1 MTDML
6 DYKSSPVIFLGGEN
20 MANAPKIDI
29 SQILN
34 SIKQLQQQLEQL
46 SLNGLTSSS
55 AKAQTALK
63 TILREAERAAQ
74 NMPGNEATSSQL
86 KSYYND
92 MKRLSNLVDRFS
104 QLKLEIDDTEVIQ
117 ANEKLTQLA
126 DKAEKAKLALENAR
140 ASVPKI
146 GETGRGGKAQNDKA
160 KQYNK
165 DIATI
170 IDGGGSR
177 AAAYEKK
184 RETVADIKKNMSNIT
199 NNIIKSGGTAEDA
212 KKTKDYQLWAN
223 LLKDIESSYKNISD
237 AVAKVKITSE
247 KAIAAEDIKEQALKK
262 QTAALQEEANVAGQ
276 ARRELEKHA
285 QATEEDTAEAL
296 KNKEAQ
302 EKATSQMEGF
312 SARVKQL
319 TGAYAIFNLM
329 RRAIRDIVQDF
340 KQLDV
345 QFNNIAIVTG
355 QTTAQMWKTF
365 GQVNKI
371 AQQYGVT
378 STNVLEVQN
387 LYYHQGKS
395 VAEVNKLTAQTL
407 TLAKIAGMDYS
418 TATDQLTSALNAYR
432 MSADEANKVT
442 DVTSALAAGAATDT
456 QELLGALTK
465 TASIAASAGMSL
477 ENTEIF
483 LTKMI
488 ESTREAPENLGTALK
503 TVVARFGEVKQ
514 EIDGEEIELVNINKV
529 DTALKTVGISLLD
542 TAGQIR
548 DLDTVFMELSSIWDG
563 LDRNTQRY
571 IATIAAGSR
580 QQSRFIAMMSN
591 YDRTLELVEI
601 AQNSAGTGVRQM
613 ATSMESLQSS
623 INKLSSSWQEMY
635 SNAIK
640 SSWIG
645 SFINGIN
652 EVVSAL
658 NVLPGAFGLVGA
670 LVGAYII
677 KIALLNPILTRL
689 AVSWQ
694 ILNGVEAEEA
704 RNKAKLNKE
713 QLFQNTLYNK
723 VNTWMK
729 KIIANK
735 LGIVVVDKLETEA
748 IEDNTKEQILNDAAN
763 KKSITFKIG
772 NKIYTLAS
780 AAATETDSKF
790 KGKNTIV
797 TKINTLAEQ
806 DNALAK
812 LLKIA
817 IEHPL
822 AAITAVVTA
831 ATILATAKT
840 ILNTKA
846 TKDNANQLRDST
858 DNQNKY
864 NDTLKEYNSL
874 KNNIEIEEKY
884 RNQLILTEEEREKEQ
899 NAIQEIINSYP
910 YLLDYIDNEGNYH
923 LKNTETVEAELKAK
937 ESLLRTN
944 QALAESSQINLA
956 KSGVYNDTSTRVGAT
971 MKQLVDFASNFDESS
986 LETWIDRIGG
996 INSDYLSKM
1005 FELYKT
1011 GEKTSFSAKDF
1022 SRLFAGQMSQ
1032 EQWSVLLENIGSGK
1046 AKFDTTENITKALQE
1061 SAGYSTSQ
1069 ATKAAEAF
1077 TNLDNNSGKL
1087 FSTLM
1092 TAAADFGQDI
1102 TVQTAEIAIATANL
1116 SYGLSSN
1123 TTQAVK
1129 NVTKNEAVPIQDFYK
1144 YGYKK
1149 DFIYTDNMYLK
1160 QAQLQERA
1168 TQYTD
1173 PNTGKLDE
1181 TAFRTDLRQDYGLGA
1196 GDIAND
1202 PELKEREDTI
1212 VEAAKQYLKSTA
1224 DTLVGSLESLTSE
1237 QYSKIESGITEYG
1250 GETYSDK
1257 PDATQNYI
1265 SQLIAGM
1272 NIPEEDK
1279 ENLITIFTQE
1289 LEDVYGEIYSN
1300 KGLKSVLGARITQF
1314 TNDQLKLISNNLGKI
1329 KNLAPDSA
1337 DSDAFVKHYYD
1348 SISNS
1353 FASMELPQGVDRESI
1368 LNTMLSIDPTNIES
1382 IATLSTKLQGLG
1394 LTLDQIQLIS
1404 GSIIDS
1410 IDTANVEMST
1420 TEDMVNTMDAN
1431 MKKLTSDLALVTKG
1445 INGTLSAA
1453 EYTEVITQL
1462 QTMGI
1467 SMEQLKNETF
1477 ASADGFALSDQMMK
1491 IYSQGLYETA
1501 HKANIL
1507 RLQAIRM
1514 RQELLKDTMAGN
1526 DVNSY
1531 EYKDAKAQLLEL
1543 QYQEQIITMT
1553 DVQQKAAAT
1562 ATYTKAIAE
1571 KTGSASD
1578 KAKDYADKLKEAAD
1592 AAKQLVSAL
1601 KEYLSYLEGIDTLSN
1616 IDKVIESYENLFSN
1630 LEFEISFST
1639 NTNVIKQDLEKLF
1652 NNLNVQVAQ
1661 DRAAAEIADRD
1672 ANIYANLIS
1681 GYGSFGTEG
1690 EFSLDLEAMDQ
1701 LQQKIRDLNATTS
1714 DGDHALAEVYKQQYD
1729 NITNNV
1735 KAYETA
1741 RKKVRDYTKELQ
1753 QDMKAID
1760 DYYDKLND
1768 NVVSLQDKLI
1778 ESFEAIEKRD
1788 LELLKETYDAKIE
1801 AQDNYLNAV
1810 QEAVNKE
1817 REIREQ
1823 RRSEEELQ
1831 LNEKKLTLLQMD
1843 SSGVYAREIA
1853 SLQAEIRDQTQDITD
1868 AAVDDYIQQMSD
1880 RNEASQEAMQSE
1892 LEYRKAYMDTQE
1904 AREARAVAANKAISE
1919 GYNACI
1925 SILQS
1930 ADEKYA
1936 SYTAE
1941 KQLQLRQ
1948 EWDKT
1953 ITNGIAGNAALQ
1965 SSVSMVGTQIDL
1977 AKSSEEGFA
1986 QAVSVYSQNMVAD
1999 NGAVQGSVEAIKTSY
2014 VSLASYL
2021 PDVTT
2026 AQNNLTQAMKDYAS
2040 AAGVAETAANK
2051 AKTAADSAAKS
2062 INYVNT
2068 LNSVKAQGSSNG
2080 IEFPLK
2086 VTTVNKT
2093 AYIKKGG
2100 KWYKFEDYNAT
2111 SGTIRSGAQ
2120 QYNSEVGP
2128 VGNLT
2133 VHTIKTE
2140 EELDKQI
2147 KFWIN
2152 NKVPFAKGGL
2162 VDYTGP
2168 AWVDGTKTNPEAFLS
2183 AADTS
2188 NIAALTKVLST
2199 VIAPIS
2205 DQNLN
2210 SVQNAEQNIYEIHI
2224 EVDNISNDYDVDDMV
2239 NRVTQRIATASKSYG
2254 RVTQISTKR

>member
-34 SIKQLQQQLEQL
+34 LIKQLQQQLEQL

-63 TILREAERAAQ
+63 TILREAERAAR

-92 MKRLSNLVDRFS
+92 MKRLSNLADRFS

-170 IDGGGSR
+170 VNDGGGR

-262 QTAALQEEANVAGQ
+262 QTAALQEEANVAEQ

-285 QATEEDTAEAL
+285 QAIEEDTAKAF

-319 TGAYAIFNLM
+319 TGAYAVFNLM

-345 QFNNIAIVTG
+345 QFNDIAIVTG

-407 TLAKIAGMDYS
+407 TLAKIAGMDYGK
-418 TATDQLTSALNAYR
+418 ATNQLTAALNAYR

-514 EIDGEEIELVNINKV
+514 EIDGEEIGLVDINKV

-645 SFINGIN
+645 SFINGVN
-652 EVVSAL
+652 KVVSAL
-658 NVLPGAFGLVGA
+658 NVLPSAFGLVDA

-689 AVSWQ
+689 TIVWQ
-694 ILNGVEAEEA
+694 VLNGVEAEEA
-704 RNKAKLNKE
+704 RIKAKLNKE

-723 VNTWMK
+723 VNTWLK
-729 KIIANK
+729 KTIAHK
-735 LGIVVVDKLETEA
+735 LGIVAADKLEKKA
-748 IEDNTKEQILNDAAN
+748 IEDNTKAQILNDAAN
-763 KKSITFKIG
+763 KKSITFKRG
-772 NKIYTLAS
+772 NKIYTLVS
-780 AAATETDSKF
+780 AAATETDSKS

-797 TKINTLAEQ
+797 TKINTLAEK

-822 AAITAVVTA
+822 AAIIAVVTA

-846 TKDNANQLRDST
+846 TKDNVNQLRDST

-956 KSGVYNDTSTRVGAT
+956 KSGVYNDTSTKAGAT
-971 MKQLVDFASNFDESS
+971 MKQLVDFASNFDESA
-986 LETWIDRIGG
+986 LETWTDRVGGG

-1032 EQWSVLLENIGSGK
+1032 EQWSVLLENIGSGE

-1061 SAGYSTSQ
+1061 SAGYSASQ

-1087 FSTLM
+1087 FSTLI

-1129 NVTKNEAVPIQDFYK
+1129 NATKEKTIPTQDFYQ
-1144 YGYKK
+1144 YGYKE
-1149 DFIYTDNMYLK
+1149 DFIYTDNRYLK
-1160 QAQLQERA
+1160 PAQLQKRA

-1196 GDIAND
+1196 DDVLNNS
-1202 PELKEREDTI
+1202 ELKEREDTI
-1212 VEAAKQYLKSTA
+1212 VEAAKLYLKSTA
-1224 DTLVGSLESLTSE
+1224 DTLVGSLESLTPE

-1250 GETYSDK
+1250 GEKYSAN
-1257 PDATQNYI
+1257 PNATRDYI

-1272 NIPEEDK
+1272 NIPAEDK

-1300 KGLKSVLGARITQF
+1300 KGLKSVLDKKINQF

-1337 DSDAFVKHYYD
+1337 DSDAFVKHYYN

-1353 FASMELPQGVDRESI
+1353 LNSMDLPEGVDRKSI
-1368 LNTMLSIDPTNIES
+1368 FNTMLSIDPTNVES

-1514 RQELLKDTMAGN
+1514 RQELLKGTMA
-1526 DVNSY
+1526 DYDANSY
-1531 EYKDAKAQLLEL
+1531 KYKDAEAQLLEL

-1616 IDKVIESYENLFSN
+1616 IDKVIESYENLFSD

-1690 EFSLDLEAMDQ
+1690 EFFLDLEAMDQ

-1741 RKKVRDYTKELQ
+1741 RKKVGDYTKELQ

-1788 LELLKETYDAKIE
+1788 LELLEETYNAKIK

-1817 REIREQ
+1817 RKIREQ

-1853 SLQAEIRDQTQDITD
+1853 SLQAEIRDQTRDITD

-1925 SILQS
+1925 SVLQS

-2068 LNSVKAQGSSNG
+2068 LNSVKAQGS
-2080 IEFPLK
+2080 EFPLK
-2086 VTTVNKT
+2086 VTTVDKT
-2093 AYIKKGG
+2093 AYIQKGG
-2100 KWYKFEDYNAT
+2100 NWYKFKDYDAT
-2111 SGTIRSGAQ
+2111 SGTIHSGAQ
-2120 QYNSEVGP
+2120 QYNSEVGDR
-2128 VGNLT
+2128 T
-2133 VHTIKTE
+2133 TYTIKTE
-2140 EELDKQI
+2140 EELDKEI
-2147 KFWIN
+2147 ERWRK
-2152 NKVPFAKGGL
+2152 NKVAFAKGGL